1 MSSTLVG
8 PADIAGG
15 LVSSVVALGGAA
27 VAATCVASGAA
38 IGATIGLPLYG
49 AYKIG
54 DFTYNTCE
62 QIITSRI
69 ANREYE
75 SKRKATAR
83 SQRPQLIHNIKQLQF
98 KCKSEP
104 DLCSLLTS
112 MEEQLSDDIEHTD
125 SALLFATNQIC
136 KDLLSNIDLEFE
148 KRQNMQMCSTK
159 QDEIMREF
167 RKKLTTLDILP
178 ETHFSWHYS
187 EYTVNE
193 LDMAAL
199 YKAVKDIASNGA
211 TYAIQN
217 RAKKILVSNL
227 KISEARAIIL
237 ENALTSFEIKKEK
250 ERKKELYDIYQEL
263 AKYVSSPQ
271 QSINSFTTIDNLET
285 EIKTLTDQAE
295 EKIQHTIIFAKLL
308 RNAEKNISD
317 KDEATNIAKQSYI
330 KLAFETELR
339 KLNMVSSEPCQ
350 ELIDTLTNQKI
361 RRYKSGTQTLK
372 ETTLADGTRV
382 IELIT
387 PRNISEATR
396 KAIQIQQQQRCK
408 QYRILQENLKKK
420 WDVLWDPT
428 IVTDET
434 RILHSKDTVSNS
446 SSEDKRA
453 NGTYFNTNNH
463 DSKDERQNKYVH
475 YQEE

>member
-8 PADIAGG
+8 PADIAGE
-15 LVSSVVALGGAA
+15 LVGSVIALGGAA
-27 VAATCVASGAA
+27 VAATCVASSAA

-49 AYKIG
+49 AYKAG
-54 DFTYNTCE
+54 NFAYSTCE

-75 SKRKATAR
+75 NKRKATAR
-83 SQRPQLIHNIKQLQF
+83 SQRPPLIHTIKQLQS
-98 KCKSEP
+98 KCNSEP

-112 MEEQLSDDIEHTD
+112 MEEQLSDDIDHID
-125 SALLFATNQIC
+125 SALIFATNQIC
-136 KDLLSNIDLEFE
+136 KDLLTNIDLELE
-148 KRQNMQMCSTK
+148 ERQHMQMCSATQNEK
-159 QDEIMREF
+159 MREF

-178 ETHFSWHYS
+178 ETHFSCHYS

-193 LDMAAL
+193 LNTAAL
-199 YKAVKDIASNGA
+199 YKAVKDLATNGA
-211 TYAIQN
+211 TNAIQN
-217 RAKKILVSNL
+217 RAKKILANNL
-227 KISEARAIIL
+227 QISEARAIIL
-237 ENALTSFEIKKEK
+237 ENTLTRLEIKKEI

-263 AKYVSSPQ
+263 AKYVFSPQ

-285 EIKTLTDQAE
+285 EIKILSGQVE
-295 EKIQHTIIFAKLL
+295 EKIQHTIIFARLL
-308 RNAEKNISD
+308 RNAEKNISN
-317 KDEATNIAKQSYI
+317 KDEATTIAKQSYI

-339 KLNMVSSEPCQ
+339 NLNMVSSEPCQ
-350 ELIDTLTNQKI
+350 ELINTLTNQKI
-361 RRYKSGTQTLK
+361 RRFKSGTQTLK
-372 ETTLADGTRV
+372 ETTLSDGTRV

-396 KAIQIQQQQRCK
+396 KTIQLQQQQRCK

-420 WDVLWDPT
+420 WDVLWNPT

-434 RILHSKDTVSNS
+434 YILHSKDTILNS
-446 SSEDKRA
+446 ASEDECA

-463 DSKDERQNKYVH
+463 VSKEERQNKYVH